1 MTVWSND
8 SNSQLRSRCPEG
20 RVTQNNSC
28 SPGFGAEPQQAENA
42 QLRRGGSARFSHMAL
57 HRHCLPI
64 LYQIWLN
71 WLSRLLCYT
80 DFSKKPHCTNNFGQ
94 KSRYNIL
101 PFQGK
106 GTRGFAKVV
115 ITRCI
120 SWLVFM
126 PGNWWYRDAFR
137 YFHEIHILSL
147 GE

>member
-42 QLRRGGSARFSHMAL
+42 QLRRGGSARFSHMAR
-57 HRHCLPI
+57 HRHCLRLLSQQGLWPHMHCLPI

-115 ITRCI
+115 ITKCI
-120 SWLVFM
+120 SELVFM
-126 PGNWWYRDAFR
+126 PGNW
-137 YFHEIHILSL
+137 
-147 GE
+147 